1 MIHILVL
8 KAWFILWV
16 KLARDSFRLS
26 AISPGSWPLFAPFYG
41 VLTPSL
47 ARVLDE
53 RCFGVLICLFFMVF
67 ACLVLLLLARVR
79 LSWGP
84 SFPEGFSVSLAWDL
98 RGSLV
103 PKTFL

>member
-8 KAWFILWV
+8 KAWFIVWV

-26 AISPGSWPLFAPFYG
+26 AILPGSWPLFAPFYG

-67 ACLVLLLLARVR
+67 ACLVLLLLARY
-79 LSWGP
+79 
-84 SFPEGFSVSLAWDL
+84 
-98 RGSLV
+98 GSLGV
-103 PKTFL
+103 LPFLKAFQCPLHGT